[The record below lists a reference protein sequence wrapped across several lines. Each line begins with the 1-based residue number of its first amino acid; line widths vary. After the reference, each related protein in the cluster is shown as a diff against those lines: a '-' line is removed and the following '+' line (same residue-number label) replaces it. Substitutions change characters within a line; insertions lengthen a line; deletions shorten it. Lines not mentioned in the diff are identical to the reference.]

1 MAKKN
6 TTEEQENTA
15 GANTAPPVTTDT
27 PDTPNTPPDTA
38 TDVGTGAPPE
48 TTTGTLP
55 PAKTPAEQQP
65 LTAPDLFTLDALA
78 DRHRVASWQQAALVR
93 LTGWA
98 EGKHVSEAEY
108 TVALKNLQYRRM
120 GSGRA

>member
-15 GANTAPPVTTDT
+15 GATTAPPVTTDT
-27 PDTPNTPPDTA
+27 PDTPNTPPDA
-38 TDVGTGAPPE
+38 STDV
-48 TTTGTLP
+48 TTGTPP
-55 PAKTPAEQQP
+55 PAETSAEQQP

-108 TVALKNLQYRRM
+108 TAALKNLQHRRM